1 MVDFRFKGICPG
13 FNLSSIPDNVFAE
26 LCLADSPF
34 SLFSVFRPLCFSV
47 SVSLSVLPFPFF
59 RWSVLHFGDSTWTFV
74 FLSETPST
82 PSENSVLTPDLSV
95 LGFLASEDTLC
106 HPPMIWHVADY
117 HPDCCLGTASELV
130 PRPTTITNP
139 LRYRCESP
147 GHFNVTSLDGPYPS
161 VLRTP
166 TTLAHYDP
174 LIDRDL
180 SK

>member
-1 MVDFRFKGICPG
+1 MCSPNCVSPTLR
-13 FNLSSIPDNVFAE
+13 S
-26 LCLADSPF
+26 LC
-34 SLFSVFRPLCFSV
+34 FSVFRLSFCLSV
-47 SVSLSVLPFPFF
+47 SVFLMVSSPLRGLHLDICFPFGNPVH
-59 RWSVLHFGDSTWTFV
+59 SVRELCSHPGPFGPRF
-74 FLSETPST
+74 P
-82 PSENSVLTPDLSV
+82 
-95 LGFLASEDTLC
+95 
-106 HPPMIWHVADY
+106 PPMIWHVADY
-117 HPDCCLGTASELV
+117 HPNCCLGTAGEPV

-161 VLRTP
+161 VLRTL